1 MGGANWTQVEA
12 LSAVAVVAATTAGHF
27 TDRFRTRNRIEDA
40 IFGYPGEP
48 GILERL
54 RRLEGLVK

>member
-1 MGGANWTQVEA
+1 VINWTQVEA
-12 LSAVAVVAATTAGHF
+12 LTAVTVVAGTTAGHF

-54 RRLEGLVK
+54 RTLENRLR